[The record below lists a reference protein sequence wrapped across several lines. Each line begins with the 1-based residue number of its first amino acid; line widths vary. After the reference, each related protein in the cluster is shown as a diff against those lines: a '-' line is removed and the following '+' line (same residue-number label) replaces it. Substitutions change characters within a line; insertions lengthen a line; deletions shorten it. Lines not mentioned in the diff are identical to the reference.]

1 MLGTIIGFKQG
12 DKLKTCIKALLY
24 ILEEKNS
31 MNHHTK
37 IADYD

>member
-1 MLGTIIGFKQG
+1 MLRTITGFKQG
-12 DKLKTCIKALLY
+12 DKLNTCMRALLY
-24 ILEEKNS
+24 ILEEKND